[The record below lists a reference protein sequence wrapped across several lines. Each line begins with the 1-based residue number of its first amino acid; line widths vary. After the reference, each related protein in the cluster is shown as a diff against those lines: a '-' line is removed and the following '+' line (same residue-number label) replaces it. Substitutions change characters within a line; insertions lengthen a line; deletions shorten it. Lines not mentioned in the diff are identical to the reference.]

1 MAKIKDL
8 EFKQG
13 KTYLHEIRVEE
24 KPVIYKDITGITN
37 TAPVRLTVP
46 THGLVNG
53 WPAAVTNVKGMV
65 EINAEANNVKDS
77 DYHPATV
84 VSSDAIEFNDIN
96 AAGFKKYVAGGVL
109 QYNTPTDLSG
119 CTARMSVKDKVG
131 GTELFRLDDQNG
143 RIVLNNTS
151 KTVTL
156 KVSASDT
163 ALMSFKKGVYE
174 LELETPTGEVFLVMS
189 GAVTVTKEIAV

>member
-46 THGLVNG
+46 AHGLVNG

-65 EINAEANNVKDS
+65 EINAEANNVKEG

-84 VSSDAIEFNDIN
+84 VSPDVIEFNDIN
-96 AAGFKKYVAGGVL
+96 AAGFKQYVSGGVL
-109 QYNTPTDLSG
+109 QYNTPTDLSN
-119 CTARMSVKDKVG
+119 CLARLFVKDKVG

-156 KVSASDT
+156 NVSASDT

-174 LELETPTGEVFLVMS
+174 LELETPAGEVFLVMS

>member
-1 MAKIKDL
+1 MAKVKDL

-24 KPVIYKDITGITN
+24 KPVIYKNITGIAN

-46 THGLVNG
+46 AHGLVNN

-65 EINAEANNVKDS
+65 EINAEANNLKES
-77 DYHPATV
+77 DYHPTTV
-84 VSSDAIEFNDIN
+84 VSPDAIEFNDIN
-96 AAGFKKYVAGGVL
+96 AAGFKKYVSGGVL
-109 QYNTPTDLSG
+109 QYNTPTDLAG
-119 CTARMSVKDKVG
+119 CLARLVIRDKVG
-131 GTELFRLDDQNG
+131 GTELFRLDDKNG
-143 RIVLNNTS
+143 RIMLNNTS

-174 LELETPTGEVFLVMS
+174 LELETPAGEVLLVMT
-189 GAVTVTKEIAV
+189 GNVAVTKEIAV

>member
-1 MAKIKDL
+1 MAKVKDL

-24 KPVIYKDITGITN
+24 KPVIYKNITGIAN

-46 THGLVNG
+46 AHGLVNN

-65 EINAEANNVKDS
+65 EINTEANNVKDG
-77 DYHPATV
+77 DYRAATV
-84 VSSDAIEFNDIN
+84 IDADTVDFNDIN
-96 AAGFKKYVAGGVL
+96 AAGFKKYVSGGVL
-109 QYNTPTDLSG
+109 QYNTPIDLSG

-163 ALMSFKKGVYE
+163 ALMTFKKGVYE
-174 LELETPTGEVFLVMS
+174 LELETPTGEVFLVMT

>member
-1 MAKIKDL
+1 MAKVKDL

-24 KPVIYKDITGITN
+24 KPVIYKNITGIAG

-46 THGLVNG
+46 AHGLVNN

-65 EINAEANNVKDS
+65 EINAEANNVKDG
-77 DYHPATV
+77 DYHAATV
-84 VSSDAIEFNDIN
+84 IGADTVDFNDIN
-96 AAGFKKYVAGGVL
+96 AAGFKKYVSGGVL

-163 ALMSFKKGVYE
+163 ALMTFKKGVYE
-174 LELETPTGEVFLVMS
+174 LELETPTGEVFLVMT

>member
-1 MAKIKDL
+1 MAKVKDL

-13 KTYLHEIRVEE
+13 KTYLHEVRVEE
-24 KPVIYKDITGITN
+24 KPVIYKPITGITN
-37 TAPVRLTVP
+37 DAPVRIKAIA
-46 THGLVNG
+46 HGLIGG

-65 EINAEANNVKDS
+65 EINAEANNLKES
-77 DYHPATV
+77 DYHPVTV
-84 VSSDAIEFNDIN
+84 IDVDHIEFNDVN
-96 AAGFKKYVAGGVL
+96 AAGFKKYVSGGVL
-109 QYNTPTDLSG
+109 QYNTPTDLAG
-119 CTARMSVKDKVG
+119 CLARLVIRDKVG
-131 GTELFRLDDQNG
+131 GTELFRLDNQNG

-163 ALMSFKKGVYE
+163 ALMAFKKGVYE
-174 LELETPTGEVFLVMS
+174 LELETPTGEVFLVMT